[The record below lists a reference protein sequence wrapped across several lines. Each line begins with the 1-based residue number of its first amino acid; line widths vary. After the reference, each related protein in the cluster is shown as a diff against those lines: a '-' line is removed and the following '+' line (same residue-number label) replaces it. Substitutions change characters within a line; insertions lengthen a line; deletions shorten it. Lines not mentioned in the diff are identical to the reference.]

1 MHERLDEGEKSKSH
15 SSVKNC
21 TTKKLAKIAK
31 RSKKHAMK
39 MAADPEKKVK
49 FDQKIRN
56 KKRGRRNRRRIIV
69 PSEHLMTNFNQ

>member
-1 MHERLDEGEKSKSH
+1 MQERLDEGEGSKSH

-56 KKRGRRNRRRIIV
+56 KIGGRRNRRKTIV
-69 PSEHLMTNFNQ
+69 PSEYLIITCNQ